1 MRACS
6 YVSPSLLPSRT
17 ANAVHVVHQCEA
29 LGRLG
34 VAVDL
39 YARRTSAVPR
49 EAADDVRRTYG
60 VELSNVRLRTFRA
73 RSIGFA
79 TNLGIAGLAALQ
91 VRRAAGHFIH
101 CRNLYA
107 SYWFGIARSTPLIYE
122 THHIE
127 LGSRAALQ
135 RAVLAAKGVVTVVIS
150 AKLRELLAE
159 RHGIPLDRC
168 YVLHD
173 AAPGG
178 AAAVAE
184 DARRESL
191 AAALPPGLAGSRW
204 RGSCGYFGHL
214 YPGRGIEII
223 EAMAAARPDVLFVIV
238 GGNEADIE
246 ARRSASRSPNVQ
258 YLGFLPHPEARRLMA
273 AVDVLLMPYQSSVS
287 IGATGHDTARW
298 MSPMKMFEY
307 MASGRP
313 IISSDLDVLREVLTH
328 GSTAMLVPPADAG
341 SWISALDRLLA
352 DGSMAARI
360 GATARAQCE
369 KHHTWESRARRI
381 LEIAANL

>member
-6 YVSPSLLPSRT
+6 YVSPSLLPSRA

-49 EAADDVRRTYG
+49 EAEEDVRRTYG

-73 RSIGFA
+73 RSIGFG
-79 TNLGIAGLAALQ
+79 TNVGIAGLAALQ

-101 CRNLYA
+101 SRNLYA
-107 SYWFGIARSTPLIYE
+107 SYWFGIVRSTPLIYE

-135 RAVLAAKGVVTVVIS
+135 RSVLASKEVVTIVIS

-159 RHGIPLDRC
+159 QHGISPARC
-168 YVLHD
+168 HVLHD

-178 AAAVAE
+178 AVALSE
-184 DARRESL
+184 DARRQAL
-191 AAALPPGLAGSRW
+191 AAALPPGLTGTRW
-204 RGSCGYFGHL
+204 RASCGYFGHL

-223 EAMAAARPDVLFVIV
+223 EAMAAARPDVLFLIV

-246 ARRSASRSPNVQ
+246 ARRSASPPPNAQ
-258 YLGFLPHPEARRLMA
+258 YLGFLPHPEARSLMA

-287 IGATGHDTARW
+287 IGAAGHDTARW

-313 IISSDLDVLREVLTH
+313 IISSDLDVLKEVLAD
-328 GSTAMLVPPADAG
+328 GSTAVLVPPADAG

-352 DGSMAARI
+352 DGTMASRI

-381 LEIAANL
+381 LDIAETL

>member
-39 YARRTSAVPR
+39 YARRASAAPR
-49 EAADDVRRTYG
+49 EAEEDVRRTYG

-79 TNLGIAGLAALQ
+79 TNLGIAGLAALR
-91 VRRAAGHFIH
+91 VRRRPGHFIH

-107 SYWFGIARSTPLIYE
+107 AYWFGIARSMPLIYE

-135 RAVLAAKGVVTVVIS
+135 RSVLAAKGVVTVVIS

-159 RHGIPLDRC
+159 QHGISLDRC

-178 AAAVAE
+178 AVALAE
-184 DARRESL
+184 DARREAL
-191 AAALPPGLAGSRW
+191 ASALPPGLAGSRW
-204 RGSCGYFGHL
+204 QGSCGYFGHL

-223 EAMAAARPDVLFVIV
+223 EAMAAARPDVLFLLV

-246 ARRSASRSPNVQ
+246 ARRSASLPPNVQ
-258 YLGFLPHPEARRLMA
+258 YLGFLPHPAARRLMA
-273 AVDVLLMPYQSSVS
+273 AVDVLLMPYQSTVS
-287 IGATGHDTARW
+287 IGAGGHDTARW

-313 IISSDLDVLREVLTH
+313 IISSDLDVLKEVLAH
-328 GSTAMLVPPADAG
+328 GRTAMLVPPADAG
-341 SWISALDRLLA
+341 CWISVLDRLLA
-352 DGSMAARI
+352 DSTMASAI
-360 GATARAQCE
+360 GEAARAQCE

-381 LEIAANL
+381 LDIAANL

>member
-17 ANAVHVVHQCEA
+17 ANSVHVVHQCEA

-49 EAADDVRRTYG
+49 DAADEVRRSYG
-60 VELSNVRLRTFRA
+60 VELANVRLRTFRA
-73 RSIGFA
+73 RPIGFA

-91 VRRAAGHFIH
+91 VRRRAGHFIH
-101 CRNLYA
+101 SRNLYA
-107 SYWFGIARSTPLIYE
+107 SYWFGNVRGTPMIYE

-127 LGSRAALQ
+127 LGARGALQ
-135 RAVLAAKGVVTVVIS
+135 RSVLASKNVVTIVIS
-150 AKLRELLAE
+150 EKLRELLGE
-159 RHGIPLDRC
+159 RHGISLARC
-168 YVLHD
+168 HVLHD

-178 AAAVAE
+178 AVALTE
-184 DARRESL
+184 DARRQAL
-191 AAALPPGLAGSRW
+191 ALALPSGLAGPGW
-204 RGSCGYFGHL
+204 RACCGYFGHL
-214 YPGRGIEII
+214 YPGRGVEII
-223 EAMAAARPDVLFVIV
+223 EAMAAARPDVLFLIV
-238 GGNEADIE
+238 GGNEADIS
-246 ARRSASRSPNVQ
+246 ARRSASVSPNVQ
-258 YLGFLPHPEARRLMA
+258 YLGFRPHPEVRRLMT

-287 IGATGHDTARW
+287 IGAAGHDTARW

-313 IISSDLDVLREVLTH
+313 IISSDLDVLREVLTDDR
-328 GSTAMLVPPADAG
+328 TAMLVPAADAA

-352 DGSMAARI
+352 DGTLASRI
-360 GATARAQCE
+360 GEAARAQCE

-381 LEIAANL
+381 LDIAANL